1 MPSLTATDSYR
12 RRLAVCVATLA
23 VSLVLFPLL
32 ALAPTVVPLRW
43 PGWLGNALF
52 FWPQYLLLP
61 GGIRAATASGAY
73 GAGIVPLIAAAFWLA
88 VVAGLAR
95 ATLHWRKRWAIP
107 ALFATVV
114 VVSEALLLTLR
125 LAGFAPVLDGP

>member
-1 MPSLTATDSYR
+1 MPSLATTDSYR
-12 RRLAVCVATLA
+12 RRLAICVAALA
-23 VSLVLFPLL
+23 ISLVLFPLL

-61 GGIRAATASGAY
+61 AGIRAATATAAH
-73 GAGIVPLIAAAFWLA
+73 GAGVVPLVAAAFWLA
-88 VVAGLAR
+88 VVAGVAR

-107 ALFATVV
+107 ALFGTVV
-114 VVSEALLLTLR
+114 VIGEAVLLALR
-125 LAGFAPVLDGP
+125 LAGFTPVLEGL